1 MGINIVLIFFQE
13 NHIELFSNN
22 VSENCEIV
30 DSDDEPP
37 PLPPPRLDSLK
48 YNGKIQDRPLPNI
61 PKSASDDD
69 LNYISKGNFEEV
81 SNRFLLKMHNF
92 VMYYEK
98 EVSFQLFLYISK
110 VFLE

>member
-1 MGINIVLIFFQE
+1 MTLFFFQE
-13 NHIELFSNN
+13 NHIELLSNNISEN
-22 VSENCEIV
+22 VSENSEIV

-69 LNYISKGNFEEV
+69 LNYISKDNFEEV
-81 SNRFLLKMHNF
+81 SHF
-92 VMYYEK
+92 
-98 EVSFQLFLYISK
+98 LFLGFIVYAVS
-110 VFLE
+110 V